1 MWFSP
6 FFFRKN
12 NSKGKILSKSVGFA
26 FKIFRTVR
34 QRVFDGKMWYPLF
47 CIKNFDYPKVYE
59 ALKDVHEIFRHCQ
72 TWNFRQKNV
81 ILPFLHIFSDK
92 TIFLNYCRDAHDLFG
107 TVRPFFSTEKCHA
120 TPPPPFIRKNFS
132 KREFFSK
139 IGGFLHKNFRH
150 CEMNNFRR
158 EIVTPFLCIKFFDY
172 PKFLK
177 NWRDA
182 YAFFGTVRHE
192 IFDRKT
198 WFTSYA

>member
-1 MWFSP
+1 MKPWRMP
-6 FFFRKN
+6 
-12 NSKGKILSKSVGFA
+12 
-26 FKIFRTVR
+26 T
-34 QRVFDGKMWYPLF
+34 
-47 CIKNFDYPKVYE
+47 NF
-59 ALKDVHEIFRHCQ
+59 
-72 TWNFRQKNV
+72 
-81 ILPFLHIFSDK
+81 
-92 TIFLNYCRDAHDLFG
+92 FG
-107 TVRPFFSTEKCHA
+107 TVRPEIFDRKTWYSLFCKFFPIRQFFWIIAGMLTIFSALWDHFFQRRNVMR
-120 TPPPPFIRKNFS
+120 PPPPFIRKNFS

-182 YAFFGTVRHE
+182 YAFSGTVRHE